1 MSELEDYL
9 ENILDSDEII
19 QALKCANIDE
29 SFECEKNRLH
39 IKSLERQLE
48 ANRKAYREIEQVKVD
63 LRTEIARLQGLLDLE
78 RQWTKNTQGV
88 LTTFASALSK
98 RNAEKANLIEWLDQE
113 KQDWGSSKKDTWNPY
128 CRVLSK
134 LKEKGE

>member
-1 MSELEDYL
+1 MSEIYV
-9 ENILDSDEII
+9 
-19 QALKCANIDE
+19 CR
-29 SFECEKNRLH
+29 CGEKKEPCVSCL
-39 IKSLERQLE
+39 RQTC
-48 ANRKAYREIEQVKVD
+48 ND
-63 LRTEIARLQGLLDLE
+63 LRSQLAKTQRLLDLE